1 MVLHD
6 RVSGRRRFGKSA
18 AMHVVVVSG
27 WPGCGKSTI
36 ADALATELGG
46 AVASFDWLMSA
57 LRSFP
62 ELWAD
67 VELPVDRQRRI
78 GWTLM
83 GRLAEQQLRR
93 GASAVM
99 DLVARAEVLGEWR
112 DLAGRYNA
120 SFTVIEC
127 VCSDEVI
134 HRERVQGRVRAI
146 PGWYELEWGN
156 VEASR
161 QHYVL
166 LPEPKLVLDAVE
178 SLEGNLERAMR
189 FLRTA

>member
-1 MVLHD
+1 
-6 RVSGRRRFGKSA
+6 
-18 AMHVVVVSG
+18 MHVVVASG

-36 ADALATELGG
+36 ADAVALELGG

-62 ELWAD
+62 DLWGD

-78 GWTLM
+78 GWALM
-83 GRLAEQQLRR
+83 SRLAEQQLRR
-93 GASAVM
+93 GTSVVM
-99 DLVARAEVLGEWR
+99 DLVARPEVLTEWR
-112 DLAGRYNA
+112 ELADRYGA
-120 SFTVIEC
+120 SFSVIEC
-127 VCSDEVI
+127 VCRDEAI

-156 VEASR
+156 VVASR
-161 QHYVL
+161 EHYVP
-166 LPEPKLVLDAVE
+166 LPDPKLVIDAVDP
-178 SLEGNLERAMR
+178 LADNVERALR